1 MYVFAIYLPPFHCC
15 ICLSLNMFVHYML
28 FVCLFVL
35 CTLTP
40 PACGLSLSSIK
51 LCSVL
56 FCLLTALRWSTDTV
70 DDSTEVVY

>member
-1 MYVFAIYLPPFHCC
+1 MKLVAGKTFLYSLYVFAVYLLPFHSR

-28 FVCLFVL
+28 FFCLFVL
-35 CTLTP
+35 CTLMP

-56 FCLLTALRWSTDTV
+56 F
-70 DDSTEVVY
+70 